1 MGNATRLPYPDD
13 SLDVV
18 LSLEAISHY
27 LRYELF
33 LDEAHRVV
41 RPGGALVISDGN
53 NGLNPVRRRAT
64 RRVWARHE
72 IDPRMSPVQPESPWL
87 FVPKRERIIAAAQPT
102 LDPDVVHE
110 LALRTGG
117 LVKPEIVAAAHVYA
131 EHGTLPKS
139 RYRPGTLTVHPDQEI
154 VMERLFNPF
163 ALARELTERGFD
175 VRLRGYWGGAGGSRI
190 VRFADA
196 VLRSASTITMPIA
209 RAFRI
214 VAYKS

>member
-1 MGNATRLPYPDD
+1 VGNATRLPYPDD

-27 LRYELF
+27 LRYEPF
-33 LDEAHRVV
+33 L
-41 RPGGALVISDGN
+41 
-53 NGLNPVRRRAT
+53 
-64 RRVWARHE
+64 
-72 IDPRMSPVQPESPWL
+72 
-87 FVPKRERIIAAAQPT
+87 
-102 LDPDVVHE
+102 
-110 LALRTGG
+110 
-117 LVKPEIVAAAHVYA
+117 
-131 EHGTLPKS
+131 
-139 RYRPGTLTVHPDQEI
+139 QEM

-163 ALARELTERGFD
+163 TLARELTERGFD

-214 VAYKS
+214 VPYKS